1 MPLEKDVSTLMGDPI
16 GYFDQSL
23 KKMHSIPA
31 ASSIRC
37 PARSSRVLPRRALA
51 SVGTARTPGA

>member
-37 PARSSRVLPRRALA
+37 PPTLV
-51 SVGTARTPGA
+51 